1 MKDIHYLTK
10 KDLIIGAQL
19 DEGETC
25 LLLTDESKS
34 QYENA
39 MNAKRVREEEEE
51 RKRALEETMENA
63 SFEQKEIYRIK
74 KEGQDY
80 LKQLAYQS
88 ANKISG
94 CNSKDFAYGSSCG
107 KDFCLCF

>member
-1 MKDIHYLTK
+1 M
-10 KDLIIGAQL
+10 
-19 DEGETC
+19 
-25 LLLTDESKS
+25 LLTDESKS

-51 RKRALEETMENA
+51 RKRALEEAMENA

-80 LKQLAYQS
+80 LK
-88 ANKISG
+88 
-94 CNSKDFAYGSSCG
+94 
-107 KDFCLCF
+107 

>member
-1 MKDIHYLTK
+1 MIDDIESKVRWNRKKIMKDIHYLTK

-51 RKRALEETMENA
+51 RKRALEEAMENA
-63 SFEQKEIYRIK
+63 SFEQKEIYRI
-74 KEGQDY
+74 
-80 LKQLAYQS
+80 
-88 ANKISG
+88 
-94 CNSKDFAYGSSCG
+94 
-107 KDFCLCF
+107 